1 MSSSHNKELSFL
13 NTNYNTTFT
22 SSHDIGQPVSLKSLV
37 PNPYADPRINKWYSE
52 KGPSGKS
59 ISIDNLPIPKN
70 EMKARKKYALKKNK
84 KKSTKKF
91 RFDKKKTN
99 SLIAKSKKRQEEMEL
114 ERKEKRDRM
123 LRRFTKKENRK
134 RNTYFNKSA
143 AKNIQRVWRGS
154 KTRKSNNLH
163 KRIHQKI
170 KQYNNNSRWHRNNVE
185 SAQKEKRQ
193 ALKYKAR
200 GYGKGNGQRD
210 PTMEYYNNT
219 TIAYADSL
227 EIDAGKSLEIL
238 NKKRKAAKKLLK
250 KQKYGQYLKPTAR
263 AKRDKELGLGRSGSG
278 IWSQNA
284 AQNLEN
290 ETRSAYYAEHSNPSF
305 VQHSPGIYEEEGETY
320 NTFGWGGRRKTRRKH
335 KKRKH
340 KRKSR
345 KKKK

>member
-22 SSHDIGQPVSLKSLV
+22 SSHDIGQ
-37 PNPYADPRINKWYSE
+37 
-52 KGPSGKS
+52 PSGKS

-99 SLIAKSKKRQEEMEL
+99 NLIAKSKKRQEEMEL

-170 KQYNNNSRWHRNNVE
+170 DQYNQSTKRRRAEVI
-185 SAQKEKRQ
+185 AALKEKEQ
-193 ALKYKAR
+193 AEKYRIK
-200 GYGKGNGQRD
+200 GYGEGKGLRD
-210 PTMEYYNNT
+210 PRMIHYNNT
-219 TIAYADSL
+219 TIAYANGL
-227 EIDAGKSLEIL
+227 EIDAGREQAIL
-238 NKKRKAAKKLLK
+238 NKKRRAVKNLLK
-250 KQKYGQYLKPTAR
+250 KQKYGQYLKPSAR
-263 AKRDKELGLGRSGSG
+263 AKRDKELGLGRRG
-278 IWSQNA
+278 SQNA

-320 NTFGWGGRRKTRRKH
+320 STYGWGGRRKTRRKH
-335 KKRKH
+335 KRKSRKKRKY